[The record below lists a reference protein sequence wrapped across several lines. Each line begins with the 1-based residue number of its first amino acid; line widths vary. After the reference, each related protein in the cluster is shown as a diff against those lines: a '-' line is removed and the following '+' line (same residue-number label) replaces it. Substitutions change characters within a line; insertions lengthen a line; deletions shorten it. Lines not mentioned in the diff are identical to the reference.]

1 MGASF
6 PSLTSAAITKSPWVP
21 QLAQAIAENRMVV
34 SNKDPDRGFSF
45 LRTA

>member
-6 PSLTSAAITKSPWVP
+6 PSLTSATITKSSWVTRR
-21 QLAQAIAENRMVV
+21 AQAIAENRMVV